1 MKHFKTIS
9 EYCHGINI
17 GPPKHPHFDIRS
29 FEENMDTVYP
39 QMPAFRHEFYA
50 IAIKSDGDGKV
61 ISGQFFDFPEEASLF
76 FNTPFQLLSWDI
88 IPNWKGYYIM
98 FSQDFISQSNVLTQ
112 ILDLFPFLKME
123 KSIPFTIPSDQR
135 EKILS
140 IYKNIWQEYHSTH
153 TDKFQLIEAQIF
165 LLLIHVKR
173 LFEEQIDSDLAK
185 SSLKGADLKL
195 LSRYQTLIQT
205 SFYTTTDLETFANL
219 HSTSYY
225 AQKLSVHPNHLN
237 AVVKSVTG
245 FTALNHIHKHLLSLS
260 KSYLAQTNW
269 TVKEIAYTLHFENPN
284 TFSSFFKKKTG
295 LTPLNYRE
303 QANL

>member
-9 EYCHGINI
+9 EYCRGINI
-17 GPPKHPHFDIRS
+17 SPPRHPHFDIRS
-29 FEENMDTVYP
+29 FEENMDTVHQ

-50 IAIKSDGDGKV
+50 IAIKADGDGKV
-61 ISGQFFDFPEEASLF
+61 ISGQFSDFPEGTSLF

-98 FSQDFISQSNVLTQ
+98 FSQDFVTQSNVLTQ

-123 KSIPFTIPSDQR
+123 KSIPFNIPSGQLD
-135 EKILS
+135 KILS
-140 IYKNIWQEYHSTH
+140 IYESIWQEYNSAAS
-153 TDKFQLIEAQIF
+153 DKFQLIEAQVF

-173 LFEEQIDSDLAK
+173 LFEEQIDSDLAEA
-185 SSLKGADLKL
+185 SLKAADLKL

-205 SFYTTTDLETFANL
+205 SFYPDVSLETFANL

-237 AVVKSVTG
+237 AVVKNITG
-245 FTALNHIHKHLLSLS
+245 ITALNHIHHHLLSLS
-260 KSYLAQTNW
+260 KSYLAQTEW
-269 TVKEIAYTLHFENPN
+269 SVKEIAYTLHFESPN
-284 TFSSFFKKKTG
+284 NFSSFFKRNTG
-295 LTPLNYRE
+295 LTPLEYRQ